1 MARPLKKGIPYFSLD
16 VDFLSDIKVR
26 RILRGCGTK
35 SIAILIS
42 LLGNIYRDEGY
53 YLRWDDDVAFLVA
66 DEVGTNEGSVEEVV
80 NKAVQVDFFNAQLFE
95 EQNILTSK
103 GIQDR
108 YKIATERRK
117 DSSIQKEYD
126 VLLIGKQKHTSNVVN
141 VDNNSINDNRSTQSK
156 VKQSKVKQSKLSADT
171 PPQSFDEFNIY
182 SFVQENFGRV
192 LKPLEMETLS
202 YWVKDYDTE
211 LIKEAIKRTVLKNIY
226 NLGYP
231 EGILKNWEK
240 NNITNM
246 GMVQEQDAKHSK
258 KQTNYSNASTRKET
272 LPDWAS
278 SENQIYEETPLSPE
292 EEAEI
297 KAKIE
302 RLSQPKQ
309 QAGG

>member
-126 VLLIGKQKHTSNVVN
+126 VLLIGKQKQTSNIVN

-258 KQTNYSNASTRKET
+258 KQTNYSKSSTRKET
-272 LPDWAS
+272 LPDWADK
-278 SENQIYEETPLSPE
+278 QYEETPLSPE
-292 EEAEI
+292 EQAAFQEQI
-297 KAKIE
+297 KQL
-302 RLSQPKQ
+302 R
-309 QAGG
+309 GG